1 MDKSHSQMKSNV
13 ERMQNL
19 EARQKGYMK
28 KGNGFSRS
36 EKKKKFMVAHYFS
49 YPANVRLEEIF

>member
-1 MDKSHSQMKSNV
+1 MKSNV

-36 EKKKKFMVAHYFS
+36 EKKKKIYGCSLFFIS
-49 YPANVRLEEIF
+49 R